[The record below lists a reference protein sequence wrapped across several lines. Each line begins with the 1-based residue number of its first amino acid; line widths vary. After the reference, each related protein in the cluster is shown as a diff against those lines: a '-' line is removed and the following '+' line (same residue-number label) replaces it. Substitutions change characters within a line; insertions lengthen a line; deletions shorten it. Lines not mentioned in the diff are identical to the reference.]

1 MIMMVIMIIILMNI
15 ITMMRSKIRH
25 KLSQTDSTT
34 LKMFTNFLFS
44 RTQVFYNTDNTDNTT
59 SQRQT
64 KTNFFKVNIFNLGE
78 IKRKILCYV

>member
-44 RTQVFYNTDNTDNTT
+44 SGSECSSPKADYSLPPRVPQVSN
-59 SQRQT
+59 
-64 KTNFFKVNIFNLGE
+64 
-78 IKRKILCYV
+78 